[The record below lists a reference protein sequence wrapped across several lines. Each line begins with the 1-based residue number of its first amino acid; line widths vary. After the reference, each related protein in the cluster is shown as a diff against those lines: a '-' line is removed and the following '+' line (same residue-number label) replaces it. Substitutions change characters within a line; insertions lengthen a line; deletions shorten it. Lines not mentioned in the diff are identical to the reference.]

1 MMRLK
6 ALAAA
11 TALVALG
18 STARAEDQAVVHHAN
33 PAGIVLRD
41 TVTGGVLGAAVA
53 GGIIGY
59 NMGIQNHSDYN
70 WQRTLAWGA
79 GIGLAAGLVWGIVD
93 ATSAS
98 SSYAAANRLALAHD
112 GQSRSLDV
120 PNRQAPGEAL
130 FPVALG
136 RF

>member
-1 MMRLK
+1 MRVK

-18 STARAEDQAVVHHAN
+18 STARAEDQVVVRRPN

-41 TVTGGVLGAAVA
+41 TVTGGVLGTAVA

-59 NMGIQNHSDYN
+59 NMGIQNHSDYD
-70 WQRTLAWGA
+70 WGRTLAWGA
-79 GIGLAAGLVWGIVD
+79 GLGLAAGLVWGVLD
-93 ATSAS
+93 ATTAS
-98 SSYAAANRLALAHD
+98 SSYSAADRLALAHD
-112 GQSRSLDV
+112 GQSRSLDA
-120 PNRQAPGEAL
+120 PNRQRPGQVL